1 MKKCIKIIVFLILVS
16 ALLYYFP
23 KSIDSITAID
33 EQSITNVK
41 ICLYEPRS
49 EFKEDENGNIKP
61 YSYVEHYEIELDNYN
76 HYHYKEIMTIL
87 NDTHYISKLQNLLNL
102 NQNINNDDFKYI
114 GFISFLMGNDY
125 KEIHLLG
132 DHRVTVSSKYE
143 KTKVY
148 YMTNKKVLDQFAS
161 YLKEYGIKQES

>member
-33 EQSITNVK
+33 EPSITNVK
-41 ICLYEPRS
+41 ICLYEPHS
-49 EFKEDENGNIKP
+49 DFKEDEIGNIEP
-61 YSYVEHYEIELDNYN
+61 YSYVDYYEIELDNLN
-76 HYHYKEIMTIL
+76 HQHYKEIMTIL
-87 NDTHYISKLQNLLNL
+87 NDTQYISKFQNLLNS

-114 GFISFLMGNDY
+114 GFISFFMENDF

-132 DHRVTVSSKYE
+132 ENRVTVSSKYE

-161 YLKEYGIKQES
+161 YLKEHGMRLE